1 MSVRKRFRPFTANT
15 QRSIRLHNAPLLL
28 VIAEIRWERNAK
40 VEAGFADLVKLIS
53 AELGDRFP
61 NSDRGE
67 TVIPNPKMR
76 DGLES
81 LEYRSWKTKSGSYE
95 LVLTIE
101 GVSLSCYNYD
111 TFEEFQE
118 LLSALLRIVTREID
132 VLEVSR
138 VGMRYVNQIQQEAV
152 LSDLGN
158 CFAVELLG
166 FATRDRK
173 LPSNITVNTAL
184 NFASFDV
191 HGYRLDVRSGLVAAG
206 QVFDPFLDPPE
217 KKSFILDLDAVAFP
231 KPEEGLDK
239 ALTELGVL
247 ADISYDFFK
256 SVVTENY
263 AEHFAER
270 NNDDNS

>member
-1 MSVRKRFRPFTANT
+1 MSDRKRFRPFTANT
-15 QRSIRLHNAPLLL
+15 QRSIRLRNAPLLL

-53 AELGDRFP
+53 TELGDRFP
-61 NSDRGE
+61 NSERGE

-111 TFEEFQE
+111 RFEDFQE
-118 LLSALLRIVTREID
+118 LLSASLRIVTREVD
-132 VLEVSR
+132 AVEVNR

-152 LSDLGN
+152 LSDLDN
-158 CFAVELLG
+158 YFAAELLG

-184 NFASFDV
+184 NFVSFDV
-191 HGYRLDVRSGLVAAG
+191 QGYRLDVRSGLVAAG
-206 QVFDPFLDPPE
+206 QAFDPVLDPPE
-217 KKSFILDLDAVAFP
+217 KSHLSW
-231 KPEEGLDK
+231 
-239 ALTELGVL
+239 T
-247 ADISYDFFK
+247 
-256 SVVTENY
+256 
-263 AEHFAER
+263 
-270 NNDDNS
+270 

>member
-1 MSVRKRFRPFTANT
+1 MSDRKRFRPFTANT
-15 QRSIRLHNAPLLL
+15 QRSIRLYNAPLLL
-28 VIAEIRWERNAK
+28 VIAEIRWERNTK

-53 AELGDRFP
+53 TELGDRLP
-61 NSDRGE
+61 NSERGE

-76 DGLES
+76 DGLEPI
-81 LEYRSWKTKSGSYE
+81 EYRSWKTKSGSYE

-118 LLSALLRIVTREID
+118 LLASSLRIVTREID

-152 LSDLGN
+152 LSDLDSY
-158 CFAVELLG
+158 FAVELLG
-166 FATRDRK
+166 FATRGRK
-173 LPSNITVNTAL
+173 LPNNITVNTAL
-184 NFASFDV
+184 NFVSFDV

-206 QVFDPFLDPPE
+206 QVFDPVLDPPE
-217 KKSFILDLDAVAFP
+217 KKSFILDFDAVAIP
-231 KPEEGLDK
+231 KSEEGLDK

-247 ADISYDFFK
+247 ADINYDFFK